1 MNIEIWKRFIYK
13 RDELFKNADAKFT
26 QARKLVREL
35 IHEDNTSLSF
45 HSEIEKSITKATS
58 EEKIT
63 ATRELDITTQR
74 DYKNTPPEND
84 SKITMKEKSKKR
96 KFKVP
101 YKKKEEQKY
110 SDQIPHRREFPSQAE
125 MVDAT
130 GQKTSMRDSSV
141 LTVDEQKSSADIP
154 ITNTI
159 PTSIIIKNTKESNR
173 SNTWRTGRL
182 S

>member
-1 MNIEIWKRFIYK
+1 M
-13 RDELFKNADAKFT
+13 
-26 QARKLVREL
+26 QAIKSVLEL

-74 DYKNTPPEND
+74 DYKNTTPEND
-84 SKITMKEKSKKR
+84 SNITMKEKSKKR

-101 YKKKEEQKY
+101 YAKKEKQKY
-110 SDQIPHRREFPSQAE
+110 SDQIARRSEFPSKAE

-130 GQKTSMRDSSV
+130 GQKNSVRDSSV
-141 LTVDEQKSSADIP
+141 LTCDELKSSADIH

-173 SNTWRTGRL
+173 SDTWRTGRL

>member
-1 MNIEIWKRFIYK
+1 M
-13 RDELFKNADAKFT
+13 
-26 QARKLVREL
+26 QAIKLVREL
-35 IHEDNTSLSF
+35 IHEDNTCLSF

-58 EEKIT
+58 EETIT
-63 ATRELDITTQR
+63 ATLELDKTTPR
-74 DYKNTPPEND
+74 DYTNATQENGNTN
-84 SKITMKEKSKKR
+84 TMKEKSKKR

-101 YKKKEEQKY
+101 YTKKEEQKS

-159 PTSIIIKNTKESNR
+159 PTSIIIKKNI
-173 SNTWRTGRL
+173 
-182 S
+182 